1 MRGKLGNDNL
11 HFKTRISNNFA
22 VKENNKYIGSW
33 RVIVGLEIFLK
44 VGKIM
49 PFFCMLMARIALSSD
64 VIKKKETRISR

>member
-33 RVIVGLEIFLK
+33 RVIVGVEIFLK

-49 PFFCMLMARIALSSD
+49 PFFVC
-64 VIKKKETRISR
+64 